1 VPRQLAWLYIPDD
14 PRLRT
19 HAAGVAE
26 QRRHSLRKDDR
37 TERPERE
44 DEQQA
49 AGDDV
54 QMSLFAV
61 ISAVALEAS
70 EPDDLDY
77 DPEPDH
83 ESGEE
88 IELQLAPPP
97 PLAGGADPEADGGVA
112 TLTRREQKQMLR
124 DQNATVARELV
135 RRTKLTH
142 AQVNAE
148 LNRLSGVRRVT
159 EATIGELERR
169 LTAGDRW
176 LAKT

>member
-1 VPRQLAWLYIPDD
+1 V
-14 PRLRT
+14 
-19 HAAGVAE
+19 
-26 QRRHSLRKDDR
+26 
-37 TERPERE
+37 ERPERE
-44 DEQQA
+44 DEDQTA
-49 AGDDV
+49 TGDDV
-54 QMSLFAV
+54 QMSLFAA
-61 ISAVALEAS
+61 ISAVALEAR

-97 PLAGGADPEADGGVA
+97 PLAGGLDADSAGGVA

-159 EATIGELERR
+159 EATIRELERR
-169 LTAGDRW
+169 LAAGDRW